1 MLPHPPGTDLHLT
14 CVSAC
19 LEGTGSTT
27 DHDLRRVRRPRHRGT
42 LTALLVSS
50 VGGKSGQQ
58 LEVLVRFSGVDASGA
73 APCVA
78 VPLSSAAKHV
88 ATAIFPLNFPER

>member
-1 MLPHPPGTDLHLT
+1 MIDAVEHKVMWFGGE
-14 CVSAC
+14 VQA
-19 LEGTGSTT
+19 G
-27 DHDLRRVRRPRHRGT
+27 RRGDAQDRWAVERVVAVRRPEKRR
-42 LTALLVSS
+42 
-50 VGGKSGQQ
+50 GQQ